1 MDWFRNRL
9 LGQHNIYT
17 ATPKTPW
24 LATGMK
30 ESVML
35 SAEPTLLGSPL
46 AQIPRGL
53 PRGRVHYIGETSS
66 NTEYLVSQKR
76 KFEYFFIF

>member
-1 MDWFRNRL
+1 MPSLFL
-9 LGQHNIYT
+9 FLYT

-53 PRGRVHYIGETSS
+53 PRGRV
-66 NTEYLVSQKR
+66 
-76 KFEYFFIF
+76 YFVIARESFSRRTTVATPI